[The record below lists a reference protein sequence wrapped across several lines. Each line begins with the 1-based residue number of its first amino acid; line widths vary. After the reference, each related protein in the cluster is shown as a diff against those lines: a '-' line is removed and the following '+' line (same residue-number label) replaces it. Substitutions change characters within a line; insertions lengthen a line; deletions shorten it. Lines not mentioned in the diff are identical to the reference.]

1 METIMKPGFNADE
14 LMELAIKI
22 EKNGMEYFSAMAEKS
37 ANTEVKGIFE
47 YLCREEQS
55 HLDHFVEIRNKL
67 AESRQEPCEI
77 ADEYNTPEMMSYLD
91 AMSDGRVFP
100 NLVSHKELAVE
111 IKTDE
116 QAIYHA
122 ISFEKDTVLFFGE
135 ILSLIG
141 RDDVNFKL
149 IEELIRQEK
158 IHIARLYTLLGSIKQ
173 D

>member
-1 METIMKPGFNADE
+1 MKPGFNADE

-22 EKNGMEYFSAMAEKS
+22 EKNGKEYFAAMAEKS
-37 ANTEVKGIFE
+37 ANKEVKNIFE

-55 HLDHFVEIRNKL
+55 HLDHFVQIRNKL
-67 AESRQEPCEI
+67 AETRQEPFEI
-77 ADEYNTPEMMSYLD
+77 ADEYNTPEMISYLD

-100 NLVSHKELAVE
+100 NLVSHNELTVE

-141 RDDVNFKL
+141 RDDENYKL

-158 IHIARLYTLLGSIKQ
+158 IHIARLYTLLGTIKQ